1 MFSPSRPPALCPSG
15 PSLQLSRTSDSE
27 SVILSGVGRRKWCQ
41 HEGCVAVRD
50 VLTVNVIIADA
61 TECVR
66 DALRNLSLN
75 ARSATSETGANR
87 CERMTRGHRQ
97 GSSTICSRTRFKT

>member
-1 MFSPSRPPALCPSG
+1 MKKKDQKKYERDIEREVESEGVLAAPCRRMFSPSRPPALCPSG

-61 TECVR
+61 TECV
-66 DALRNLSLN
+66 
-75 ARSATSETGANR
+75 
-87 CERMTRGHRQ
+87 
-97 GSSTICSRTRFKT
+97 